1 MTDERAP
8 SGILLGLEIIC
19 QRPVPQEA
27 VDAYLAWLHREIS
40 YAAMAKVVS
49 GGMLEIIAPL
59 VESEDPHLINFRT
72 GLSLGFFERVA
83 DGVREATGSP
93 VTGEEIKDRVFA
105 RLKRRPEQSRSLQQ
119 AAT

>member
-8 SGILLGLEIIC
+8 SGILLGLEIIT

-27 VDAYLAWLHREIS
+27 VDAYLAWRHRKMS

-49 GGMLEIIAPL
+49 GCMLETIAPL

-105 RLKRRPEQSRSLQQ
+105 RLKRRLKRTASLQR

>member
-8 SGILLGLEIIC
+8 SGILLGLEVIN
-19 QRPVPQEA
+19 QRPVPQQA
-27 VDAYLAWLHREIS
+27 VDAYLAWRQRKMS
-40 YAAMAKVVS
+40 YAAMAKMVS
-49 GGMLEIIAPL
+49 DGLLETIAPL

-105 RLKRRPEQSRSLQQ
+105 RLKRRLKRTASLQQ

>member
-8 SGILLGLEIIC
+8 SGILLGLEVIT
-19 QRPVPQEA
+19 QRPVPQQA
-27 VDAYLAWLHREIS
+27 VDAYLAWRQRKMS
-40 YAAMAKVVS
+40 YAAMAKMVS
-49 GGMLEIIAPL
+49 DCLLETIAPL

-105 RLKRRPEQSRSLQQ
+105 RLKRRLKQTTNLRR